1 MIEAIMYFG
10 IGLLLATLVAVAL
23 VPFVH
28 SRAVR
33 LTMRRLEDSIPQSM
47 AEIQADKDA
56 LRAEFAMSTRRLEI
70 TIDQLK
76 NREANQLAELG
87 KNKDAVNRLKIER
100 EAQKVEVAALKTEL
114 GTLKDRLTA
123 AGKEIERERSLR
135 HADDLVSLAPKG
147 WPPGEDARV
156 AREKS
161 DASAGLQITIPSTQ
175 AIQVS
180 PRTFADEFVSNGPPI
195 GRRISRALSY
205 FSIMALIG
213 AGAAFAWQSHG
224 DDAKEVVR
232 TWIPSI
238 GRLLS
243 DPLTKGSPDV
253 VAKRP
258 DAPGTQDA
266 ASSQS
271 APVAQT
277 QMIPT
282 TSTPPEVAQEP
293 ESASEGDL
301 AGAQRGEE
309 QSAARQEQTDENI
322 ATLKTQQDTR
332 QETPSSA
339 AQDQPTPAPAPT
351 TGPATITSW
360 TVREVANGTAVLQ
373 GPAGTWKVTPGDTV
387 PGLGKVTSIVR
398 WGNSWV
404 IAMSAGY
411 CTSSPRDHADG
422 ICKPYRRD

>member
-10 IGLLLATLVAVAL
+10 IGFLLATLVAVAL

-33 LTMRRLEDSIPQSM
+33 LTTRRLEDSIPQSM

-56 LRAEFAMSTRRLEI
+56 LRAEFAVSTRRLEI
-70 TIDQLK
+70 TIDELK
-76 NREANQLAELG
+76 NKHTNQLAELG

-114 GTLKDRLTA
+114 DALKDRLTA
-123 AGKEIERERSLR
+123 TGKEIERERGLR
-135 HADDLVSLAPKG
+135 HADDLISLASKG
-147 WPPGEDARV
+147 WRSGEDARV
-156 AREKS
+156 PREKS

-175 AIQVS
+175 VS
-180 PRTFADEFVSNGPPI
+180 PPTFANEFVNNGPPI
-195 GRRISRALSY
+195 GRRISRALAH

-224 DDAKEVVR
+224 DDAKEMVR

-243 DPLTKGSPDV
+243 DPMTKGPPDV

-258 DAPGTQDA
+258 DPPATQDSV
-266 ASSQS
+266 SSQS

-277 QMIPT
+277 QMIPA
-282 TSTPPEVAQEP
+282 TPTPAEVAQEP
-293 ESASEGDL
+293 ENAPEGDL
-301 AGAQRGEE
+301 AGAQHSEE
-309 QSAARQEQTDENI
+309 QSAARQEKTDENI
-322 ATLKTQQDTR
+322 ATLKQDTK

-339 AQDQPTPAPAPT
+339 AQDKPTPAPAPE

-360 TVREVANGTAVLQ
+360 TVREVTNGTAVLQ
-373 GPAGTWKVTPGDTV
+373 GPAGTWKVTLGDTV

-411 CTSSPRDHADG
+411 CTSTPRDHADG

>member
-10 IGLLLATLVAVAL
+10 IGFLLATLVAVAL

-47 AEIQADKDA
+47 AEIQAGKDA

-70 TIDQLK
+70 TIDELK
-76 NREANQLAELG
+76 NRETNQLAELG

-114 GTLKDRLTA
+114 DSLKDRLTA
-123 AGKEIERERSLR
+123 SGNEIERERALR
-135 HADDLVSLAPKG
+135 RADDLISLAAKG
-147 WPPGEDARV
+147 RPPGEDARV

-161 DASAGLQITIPSTQ
+161 DASAVLQITIPSTQ
-175 AIQVS
+175 VS
-180 PRTFADEFVSNGPPI
+180 PRTFGNEFVSNRPPI
-195 GRRISRALSY
+195 GRRISRALSH

-224 DDAKEVVR
+224 DDAKEMVR

-243 DPLTKGSPDV
+243 DPMTKGPPDV
-253 VAKRP
+253 VAQRP
-258 DAPGTQDA
+258 DPPATQDA
-266 ASSQS
+266 VSPQS

-277 QMIPT
+277 QMIPDT
-282 TSTPPEVAQEP
+282 PTPPEVAQKP
-293 ESASEGDL
+293 ENASEGDL
-301 AGAQRGEE
+301 ADAHSEE

-322 ATLKTQQDTR
+322 ATLKAQQDTK
-332 QETPSSA
+332 QVTPSSA
-339 AQDQPTPAPAPT
+339 AQDQPTPAPGPET
-351 TGPATITSW
+351 RPATITSW
-360 TVREVANGTAVLQ
+360 TVREVTNGTAVLQ
-373 GPAGTWKVTPGDTV
+373 GPAGTWKVTLGDTV

-398 WGNSWV
+398 WGNGWV
-404 IAMSAGY
+404 VAMSAGY
-411 CTSSPRDHADG
+411 CTSTPQDHADG

>member
-10 IGLLLATLVAVAL
+10 IGFLLATLVAVAL

-56 LRAEFAMSTRRLEI
+56 LRAEFAVSTRRLEI
-70 TIDQLK
+70 TIDELK
-76 NREANQLAELG
+76 NRDTNQRAELG

-114 GTLKDRLTA
+114 DTLKDRLTA
-123 AGKEIERERSLR
+123 TGKEIERERGLR
-135 HADDLVSLAPKG
+135 HADDLISLASKG
-147 WPPGEDARV
+147 WRSGEDARV
-156 AREKS
+156 PREKS

-175 AIQVS
+175 VS
-180 PRTFADEFVSNGPPI
+180 PHTFANEFVSNRPPT

-224 DDAKEVVR
+224 DDAKEMVR

-243 DPLTKGSPDV
+243 DPMTKASPDA

-258 DAPGTQDA
+258 DPPATQDA
-266 ASSQS
+266 VSSQS

-277 QMIPT
+277 QMIPAAPA
-282 TSTPPEVAQEP
+282 PPEVAQEP

-301 AGAQRGEE
+301 AGAQHSEE
-309 QSAARQEQTDENI
+309 QSAVRQEQTDENI
-322 ATLKTQQDTR
+322 AALKAQQDTK

-339 AQDQPTPAPAPT
+339 AQDQPTPAPAPE

-360 TVREVANGTAVLQ
+360 TVREVTNGTAVLQ
-373 GPAGTWKVTPGDTV
+373 GPAGTRKVTIGDTV

-398 WGNSWV
+398 WGNGWV

-411 CTSSPRDHADG
+411 CTSTPRDHADG